1 MAVKAGLLGDPAV
14 ASTGRLVASRYRLR
28 SLLGRGGMSLV
39 WLARDEL
46 LHRPVALKQL
56 IPSSLA
62 LEETR
67 AAARAR
73 ALNEARAGAR
83 VDHVGAVVTYDVIEA
98 YESVWIA
105 MELLSGRTLEETL
118 RAEGPLP
125 IVQVTSIGLRL
136 LDVLQAIH
144 QAGMVHCDV
153 KPGNVHLCD
162 GGRVVLTDFGIAC
175 ATGEDGG
182 SPTGE
187 ITGSPAYIS
196 PERVRG
202 GEVGPAADL
211 FSFGAT
217 LFAAV
222 EGRSPFDRGS
232 VFATLAAI
240 AQDPPPPF
248 RRAGLL
254 RSVIEGLLTKDPERR
269 LRTAQARAALRAI
282 QHRP

>member
-1 MAVKAGLLGDPAV
+1 MAVKTELLGDPAV
-14 ASTGRLVASRYRLR
+14 TSTGRLVARRYRLR
-28 SLLGRGGMSLV
+28 SLLGRGGMSVV

-73 ALNEARAGAR
+73 ALNEARAAAR
-83 VDHVGAVVTYDVIEA
+83 VDHVGAVATYDVIEDD
-98 YESVWIA
+98 EGVWIA
-105 MELLSGRTLEETL
+105 MELLSGRTLEETV
-118 RAEGPLP
+118 RVEGPLP

-136 LDVLQAIH
+136 LDVLQATH

-175 ATGEDGG
+175 ATGEDAG

-196 PERVRG
+196 PERVRR
-202 GEVGPAADL
+202 GEVGPASDL
-211 FSFGAT
+211 FYFGAT

-232 VFATLAAI
+232 VLATLAAI
-240 AQDPPPPF
+240 VQDPPPPF
-248 RRAGLL
+248 RRAGQL

-269 LRTAQARAALRAI
+269 LRTAHARAALRAI